1 MDSVTQA
8 ALGATVAGAIAGKRC
23 NAKVLLTGAALGT
36 LPDLDVV
43 IDYGDAVSNT
53 IKHRGFTHSLLL
65 IPIFSLFVSWLY
77 CRFRSDAFWSFKRV
91 FALVLS
97 VLVTHVAIDAMTTYG
112 TQLLWPL
119 PGYFEVGNVFIIDP
133 LYTIPLLIGIVVALF
148 SKRVGGRWCQG
159 VVLVSSLYLLWG
171 FAAQQVIADR
181 VEENLAA
188 QNISNDQ
195 VLITPSPFN
204 TLLWRVVVVEGDQY
218 FEGLASLLDSD
229 SQIDFIQRSRG
240 EWPLESKPQTLIGL
254 EAFSHGFLG
263 YRQDGEKLIVSDL
276 RLGMADSL
284 AFEFVFAKATADSKW
299 QLLEAPTR
307 YPSERSLDQISVLWE
322 RMLGDQGIDANLHRM
337 AYNKAREHQE

>member
-1 MDSVTQA
+1 MDSLTQA
-8 ALGATVAGAIAGKRC
+8 ALGATVAGAIAGRQC
-23 NAKVLLTGAALGT
+23 NAKVLLTGAAIGT

-65 IPIFSLFVSWLY
+65 IPLFSLVVSWLY
-77 CRFRSDAFWSFKRV
+77 CRFRPDAFWSFTRV

-112 TQLLWPL
+112 TQLLWPI

-133 LYTIPLLIGIVVALF
+133 LYTLPLLLGIGVALF
-148 SKRVGGRWCQG
+148 SRHRGGRWCQG
-159 VVLVSSLYLLWG
+159 VVLVSSFYLVWG
-171 FAAQQVIADR
+171 YVAQQVIADR
-181 VEENLAA
+181 VEDNLAL
-188 QNISNDQ
+188 QNISNEQ

-218 FEGLASLLDSD
+218 FEGLASLLDKEPH
-229 SQIDFIQRSRG
+229 IDFIARSRG
-240 EWPLESKPQTLIGL
+240 QWPLEEKPSTLVGL

-263 YRQDGEKLIVSDL
+263 YRQQGDQLIVSDL

-284 AFEFVFAKATADSKW
+284 AFEFVFANTTSSPQW
-299 QLLEAPTR
+299 TLLDAPTR
-307 YPSERSLDQISVLWE
+307 LESERSFEQISVLWQ
-322 RMLGDQGIDANLHRM
+322 RMLGDQAIDANLQKV
-337 AYNKAREHQE
+337 AYNQALDDVD

>member
-1 MDSVTQA
+1 MDSLTQA
-8 ALGATVAGAIAGKRC
+8 ALGATVAGAIAGKHC

-43 IDYGDAVSNT
+43 LDYGDAVSNT

-65 IPIFSLFVSWLY
+65 IPVFSLIVSWLY
-77 CRFRSDAFWSFKRV
+77 CRFKPDAFWSFNRV
-91 FALVLS
+91 FCLVLS

-112 TQLLWPL
+112 TQLLWPI
-119 PGYFEVGNVFIIDP
+119 PGYFEVGNIFIIDP
-133 LYTIPLLIGIVVALF
+133 LYTLPLLLGIGVALF
-148 SKRVGGRWCQG
+148 SRHRGGQWCNA
-159 VVLVSSLYLLWG
+159 VVAVSSLYLVWG
-171 FAAQQVIADR
+171 YAAQQVIADR
-181 VEENLAA
+181 VEQNLAA
-188 QNISNDQ
+188 QNISNEQ

-240 EWPLESKPQTLIGL
+240 KWPLKEKPKTLEGL

-263 YRQDGEKLIVSDL
+263 YREDQGKLIVSDL

-284 AFEFVFAKATADSKW
+284 AFEFVFAETRMDEQW
-299 QLLEAPTR
+299 ELLEAPTR
-307 YPSERSLDQISVLWE
+307 HPSERSLEQISVLWE
-322 RMLGDQGIDANLHRM
+322 RMLGNQQIDANLQ
-337 AYNKAREHQE
+337 KVP